1 MFFENRRGQSDIFW
15 QVSTANDPF
24 LVASREMM
32 ISGDTKNPYVWG
44 SWNHQMCVSDSIID
58 VQYVYVY
65 IYIHNIYI
73 YVHIHMR
80 TVLI

>member
-44 SWNHQMCVSDSIID
+44 S
-58 VQYVYVY
+58 
-65 IYIHNIYI
+65 
-73 YVHIHMR
+73 
-80 TVLI
+80 